1 MKYYYILPFP
11 LLLFTSCTSR
21 IMEIGFAGIIAL
33 FVLMFILFGLM
44 FFLIARRK
52 KKGEK
57 SLVKFNN
64 DIAIALSKFDTA
76 EQKINMLN
84 MLIARIEDDEKYKKD
99 EDWQKKVLAKAHMHL
114 ATIHYRSGDEIQTL
128 NSCTKVIELDD
139 TDGMVFYNRGS
150 IYSNR
155 GMYEKA
161 LQDLD
166 KTIELIPDFASA
178 YNNRGLVH
186 EKLEHY
192 EEAIE
197 DFDKAI
203 ELEGSPIAY
212 FNRGNTYYE
221 MERYQ
226 EALESYESSF
236 ELIENASDSELKE
249 ELEISVKA
257 TKEKLTDSEK

>member
-1 MKYYYILPFP
+1 MKYFYIALFP
-11 LLLFTSCTSR
+11 LLFSSCSTR
-21 IMEIGFAGIIAL
+21 IAEIGFAGIIGL
-33 FVLMFILFGLM
+33 FVLMFILFALM

-64 DIAIALSKFDTA
+64 DIAIALSRLDTPD
-76 EQKINMLN
+76 QKINMLN
-84 MLIARIEDDEKYKKD
+84 ILIARIDEDEKYKKD
-99 EDWQKKVLAKAHMHL
+99 ADWKKKVLAKAYMHL

-128 NSCTKVIELDD
+128 NACTKVIELDD
-139 TDGMVFYNRGS
+139 SDGMVFYNRGS

-161 LQDLD
+161 VQDLN
-166 KTIELIPDFASA
+166 KTIGLLPDFASA

-192 EEAIE
+192 EKAIA

-203 ELEGSPIAY
+203 ELEDSPIAY
-212 FNRGNTYYE
+212 FNRGNTLYE

-226 EALESYESSF
+226 DALDSYQRSL
-236 ELIENASDSELKE
+236 ELVNDTSQEDLKN
-249 ELEISVKA
+249 ELEISIKA
-257 TKEKLTDSEK
+257 ATDKLDEAIN

>member
-1 MKYYYILPFP
+1 MRYFYIALFP
-11 LLLFTSCTSR
+11 LIFSSCTSR
-21 IMEIGFAGIIAL
+21 IMEVGFAGIIGLFAL
-33 FVLMFILFGLM
+33 MFVLFALM

-64 DIAIALSKFDTA
+64 DIAIALSHLETP

-84 MLIARIEDDEKYKKD
+84 MLIVRIENDEKYKKD
-99 EDWQKKVLAKAHMHL
+99 TDWKNKVLAKAYMHM

-128 NSCTKVIELDD
+128 NACTKVIELDD
-139 TDGMVFYNRGS
+139 SDGMTFYNRGS

-161 LQDLD
+161 LQDLN

-192 EEAIE
+192 EEAIT

-203 ELEGSPIAY
+203 ELEDSPIAY
-212 FNRGNTYYE
+212 FNRGNTFYE
-221 MERYQ
+221 MEHYQ
-226 EALESYESSF
+226 DALDSYHRSF
-236 ELIENASDSELKE
+236 ELVNDTNQTDLKT
-249 ELEISVKA
+249 ELEVSIKA
-257 TKEKLTDSEK
+257 ATEKLTEVNN

>member
-1 MKYYYILPFP
+1 MKYFYIALSP
-11 LLLFTSCTSR
+11 LLFTSCTSR
-21 IMEIGFAGIIAL
+21 IMEVGFAGIIGL
-33 FVLMFILFGLM
+33 FVLMFILFALM

-64 DIAIALSKFDTA
+64 DIAIALSRLDTP

-99 EDWQKKVLAKAHMHL
+99 ADWKNKVLAKAYMHM

-139 TDGMVFYNRGS
+139 SDGMVFYNRGS

-161 LQDLD
+161 MQDLN
-166 KTIELIPDFASA
+166 KTIELLPDFASA

-192 EEAIE
+192 EEAIA

-203 ELEGSPIAY
+203 EREDSPIAY
-212 FNRGNTYYE
+212 FNRGNTFYE

-226 EALESYESSF
+226 DALDSYERSLDLAN
-236 ELIENASDSELKE
+236 ETTQADLRA
-249 ELEISVKA
+249 ELEISIKA
-257 TKEKLTDSEK
+257 ATDKLSEVNN